1 MKNKL
6 ELIVVIPVFNEE
18 QIVKTVITNWL
29 KTLKKI
35 NFKMIIINDGSTDKT
50 KEIIK
55 SIITKRIILINKK
68 NSGHGPTV
76 AYGYKK
82 ALKYKPKYIFQVD
95 SDDQFHSSDFVSF
108 WKKRKDYNWL

>member
-35 NFKMIIINDGSTDKT
+35 NFKMIIINDCSTDKT
-50 KEIIK
+50 KDIIK

-76 AYGYKK
+76 AYGYK
-82 ALKYKPKYIFQVD
+82 ALKYKPKYIFKLIATINFILQIL
-95 SDDQFHSSDFVSF
+95 FLFGK
-108 WKKRKDYNWL
+108 KKRL